1 MRINFKVIGKIL
13 EKHGPSILTGMA
25 AVGVVLTGY
34 LTHKATEKTR
44 GAQVLAMAKDFTDEV
59 KTCDG
64 NIDQIDTD
72 TIVNKELDGWF
83 KRYWKNYIPPAI
95 AGVGTIA
102 CIIGANYWHL
112 SKESAMA
119 AAVAFY
125 KASESELKDA
135 IKEKFGDEALTDI
148 KKDIAKKRLEDERPP
163 WEPKNSNKMT
173 IYEPYTKQWFR
184 ASQQEILWAEL
195 TANKMLQQTWKVR
208 LNDILALYDGCKK
221 TKLGNIIGWSL
232 DDEMFMEAVDYS
244 PSGAA
249 WITFCPQ
256 QITNNDGSTFFQM
269 EYEIHPNELPIEEL
283 PFRH

>member
-1 MRINFKVIGKIL
+1 MKINFKIIGKII

-34 LTHKATEKTR
+34 LTHKAAEKTH
-44 GAQVLAMAKDFTDEV
+44 GAQALTMAKDFADEV
-59 KTCDG
+59 KNSDG

-72 TIVNKELDGWF
+72 TIINEELDGWF
-83 KRYWKNYIPPAI
+83 KKYWKNYIPPVI

-112 SKESAMA
+112 SKESALA

-125 KASESELKDA
+125 KASESDLKEV
-135 IKEKFGDEALTDI
+135 IKEKFGEDAIEDV
-148 KKDIAKKRLEDERPP
+148 KKEVAKKRIDDDRPP
-163 WEPKNSNKMT
+163 WEPKDSTKMT

-208 LNDILALYDGCKK
+208 LNDILALYDGCKQ
-221 TKLGNIIGWSL
+221 TKLGNVIGWSL
-232 DDEMFMEAVDYS
+232 DDEMFMDAVSYS
-244 PSGAA
+244 PSRAA
-249 WITFCPQ
+249 WITFVP
-256 QITNNDGSTFFQM
+256 IKVEKPDGNAYFEM
-269 EYEIHPNELPIEEL
+269 EYEIHPNELPEDEL
-283 PFRH
+283 PFVH

>member
-1 MRINFKVIGKIL
+1 MKLNLKMIGSII

-34 LTHKATEKTR
+34 LTHRATDKTTSE
-44 GAQVLAMAKDFTDEV
+44 QVINMAKEFTDEV
-59 KTCDG
+59 KNSDG

-72 TIVNKELDGWF
+72 TIVSKELDGWF
-83 KRYWKNYIPPAI
+83 KRYWKNYIPPVV

-112 SKESAMA
+112 SKESALA

-125 KASESELKDA
+125 KASESDLKEV
-135 IKEKFGDEALTDI
+135 IKEKFGEDALEDV
-148 KKDIAKKRLEDERPP
+148 KKEVAKKRIDDDRPP
-163 WEPKNSNKMT
+163 WEPKDSTRMT

-195 TANKMLQQTWKVR
+195 TANKMLQQSWKVR

-221 TKLGNIIGWSL
+221 TKLGNVIGWSL
-232 DDEMFMEAVDYS
+232 DDEMFLESVDYS

-256 QITNNDGSTFFQM
+256 LITNDDGSSYFQM
-269 EYEIHPNELPIEEL
+269 EYEIHPNELPADDL
-283 PFRH
+283 PFGH

>member
-1 MRINFKVIGKIL
+1 MKINFKMISNII
-13 EKHGPSILTGMA
+13 EKHGPSILTSMA

-34 LTHKATEKTR
+34 LTHRATQKTTMEIAAETER
-44 GAQVLAMAKDFTDEV
+44 PENSEIAISEIKKRVTKD
-59 KTCDG
+59 
-64 NIDQIDTD
+64 N
-72 TIVNKELDGWF
+72 
-83 KRYWKNYIPPAI
+83 WKNYIPPVI

-112 SKESAMA
+112 SKESALA

-125 KASESELKDA
+125 KASESDLKEV
-135 IKEKFGDEALTDI
+135 IKEKFGEDTLEDV
-148 KKDIAKKRLEDERPP
+148 KKDIAKKRIEDERPP
-163 WEPKNSNKMT
+163 WEPKDSNKMT

-195 TANKMLQQTWKVR
+195 TANKMLQQTWKVT

-221 TKLGNIIGWSL
+221 TKLGNIIGWSM
-232 DDEMFMEAVDYS
+232 DDEMFLEAANYS

-249 WITFCPQ
+249 WITFVP
-256 QITNNDGSTFFQM
+256 IRVTNPDGSTYFEM
-269 EYEIHPNELPIEEL
+269 EYEIHPNELPAEEL